1 VFLADHPR
9 PTTRQDSGGGPPLN
23 FYEDRDK
30 LGPPLCARW
39 ASENRMTFQINLD
52 ITAPPAKVFEFVA
65 DFTTMPNWYS
75 AVQRVQRVEGT
86 GGLGTRYKVYRDLPG
101 GPALNEVAIT
111 SYSDG
116 EEVTFTS
123 LSGPTPF
130 VYRYHVQP
138 IRDATRL
145 TLEGTISA
153 SGLPGP
159 AALLG
164 PLAEGLFKRGMRDN
178 LGTLKNILER

>member
-1 VFLADHPR
+1 
-9 PTTRQDSGGGPPLN
+9 
-23 FYEDRDK
+23 
-30 LGPPLCARW
+30 
-39 ASENRMTFQINLD
+39 MTFQLSLD
-52 ITAPPAKVFEFVA
+52 IIAPPARVFEFVA
-65 DFTTMPNWYS
+65 DFTTMPSWYS
-75 AVQRVQRVEGT
+75 AVQRVQRIEGT

-101 GPALNEVAIT
+101 GAALNDVAIT

-130 VYRYHVQP
+130 VYRYRVQP
-138 IRDATRL
+138 VRDATRL

-153 SGLPGP
+153 SRLPGP
-159 AALLG
+159 AGLIG

-178 LGTLKNILER
+178 LGTLTRILEH